1 MTTYTI
7 TAKSG
12 DAISTRVRI
21 SDTSFRVLCYKTC
34 LLQAFRNIE
43 IINDETGEVMFT
55 HYESEDLFFASKE
68 IGEVVAEVRE
78 LYRDFHNR

>member
-7 TAKSG
+7 TARSG
-12 DAISTRVRI
+12 DAISTRIRI
-21 SDTSFRVLCYKTC
+21 SDAPIRVLYYKAC

-55 HYESEDLFFASKE
+55 HYESSDLFIASKE
-68 IGEVVAEVRE
+68 IGEVVAEVQA
-78 LYRDFHNR
+78 LYRNFHNR

>member
-7 TAKSG
+7 TARSG
-12 DAISTRVRI
+12 DAISTKVKI
-21 SDTSFRVLCYKTC
+21 SDAPIRVLYYKAC

-55 HYESEDLFFASKE
+55 HYESGDLFVASKE
-68 IGEVVAEVRE
+68 IGEVVAEVHE
-78 LYRDFHNR
+78 LYRNFHNR